1 MNVMGI
7 IFTNDASLGELTN
20 KRTMAS
26 IPFGGRYRQVDFA
39 LSNLACAGVRHVGII
54 SRHNYQSLMNHIGNG
69 EEWGLDLEE
78 GGLEFLTPY
87 AQTTVG
93 TYRGKLESLNNA
105 MDFLEYGEEDELV
118 VMIDSA
124 VLSNVDLAAILDAH
138 VASGKDVTVVTKAGI
153 CNGEKKIDLALKLE
167 NGEVSDMVV
176 DYAAPA
182 EYLASMDI
190 FVLSKKWLVRSV
202 KEMIARDKFHMDR
215 DLVMG
220 GWNRGLVS
228 VNVYEFDGVAMFN
241 ESIEEYFYNSLSLI
255 KKDVRKDVF
264 NGNHP
269 IYTKVRDRVPTYYG
283 ETSEIE
289 NCLIADGCILEGEV
303 EDSVLFRQ
311 VTVGKDAEIES
322 CIIMNDAVIGEGA
335 ELKYAILDKNVT
347 VTPGAK
353 LIGTKKNPIIVKRGE
368 TVGELQSALPRA
380 HPTPNPA
387 VWAT

>member
-7 IFTNDASLGELTN
+7 IFTNDATMGELTN

-39 LSNLACAGVRHVGII
+39 LSNLSCAGVRHIGII
-54 SRHNYQSLMNHIGNG
+54 SRHNYQSLLNHIGDG
-69 EEWGLDLEE
+69 EEWGLELAE

-105 MDFLEYGEEDELV
+105 MDFLKYGEEDELV

-124 VLSNVDLAAILDAH
+124 VLSNIDLVDVLNAH

-153 CNGEKKIDLALKLE
+153 CNGEKKIDLALKVE
-167 NGEVSDMVV
+167 EGEIKDMVV
-176 DYAAPA
+176 DYVAPA
-182 EYLASMDI
+182 EYVASMDI
-190 FVLSKKWLVRSV
+190 FVLSKKFLVKSV

-220 GWNRGLVS
+220 GWNRGVVT
-228 VNVYEFDGVAMFN
+228 VNTYAFEGVAMFN
-241 ESIEEYFYNSLSLI
+241 ESVEEYFTNSLSLI
-255 KKDVRKDVF
+255 KKDVRNNMF
-264 NGNHP
+264 AGAHP
-269 IYTKVRDRVPTYYG
+269 VYTKVRDRVPTYYG
-283 ETSEIE
+283 ESCEIE
-289 NCLIADGCILEGEV
+289 NSLIADGCMLDGEV
-303 EDSVLFRQ
+303 EDSVLFRE
-311 VTVGKDAEIES
+311 VTIGKDAEVEN
-322 CIIMNDAVIGEGA
+322 CILFNNAVIGEGA
-335 ELKYAILDKNVT
+335 ELKYVILDKNVT

-368 TVGELQSALPRA
+368 TV
-380 HPTPNPA
+380 
-387 VWAT
+387 